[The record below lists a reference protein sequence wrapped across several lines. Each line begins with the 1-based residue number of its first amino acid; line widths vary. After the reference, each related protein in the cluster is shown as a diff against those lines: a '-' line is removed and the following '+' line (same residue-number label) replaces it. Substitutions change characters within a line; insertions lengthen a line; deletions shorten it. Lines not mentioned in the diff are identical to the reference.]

1 MHIAHILTCL
11 LHIPAANVCPD
22 ITNFANAS
30 VSTMS
35 AVESVVVRVTC
46 HDGYE
51 YATRLTEKWTLCQ
64 ADLTWNDTDLDCHG
78 KYSK

>member
-1 MHIAHILTCL
+1 MTAFLKYILLT
-11 LHIPAANVCPD
+11 ANVCPD
-22 ITNFANAS
+22 ITRYANAS

-35 AVESVVVRVTC
+35 AVEGVVVRVTC

-51 YATRLTEKWTLCQ
+51 YAMRVTEKWTLCQ

-78 KYSK
+78 KKS